1 MDPLGGQTFRMRI
14 QYGHFLTFFAVIAVA
29 LASSVEDVLGG
40 ISPSQLDNI
49 LGDLDYLQE
58 FNGNSDYNEPK
69 NYDYGDYS
77 NQPPHVIAQKSVD
90 GASDIVPKTF
100 PEQSQGTQLRTNS
113 MLPAYCDPPNPCPIG
128 YTEADGCIEDFENTS
143 DFSRQYQAGQ
153 KCICDTEHM
162 FDCPEENSHRGE
174 DDIEAVNILAR
185 IPGISVPTGGDENP
199 YMEGQKLPVAAKKGM
214 F

>member
-1 MDPLGGQTFRMRI
+1 MGGGQTFRMRI

-90 GASDIVPKTF
+90 GASDI
-100 PEQSQGTQLRTNS
+100 
-113 MLPAYCDPPNPCPIG
+113 
-128 YTEADGCIEDFENTS
+128 
-143 DFSRQYQAGQ
+143 SRQYQAGQ

-174 DDIEAVNILAR
+174 
-185 IPGISVPTGGDENP
+185 
-199 YMEGQKLPVAAKKGM
+199 
-214 F
+214 